1 MALNKQLMAELA
13 LPLAAIVLGLVVP
26 ALTLVAVYGWW

>member
-1 MALNKQLMAELA
+1 MALKHLLSELA
-13 LPLAAIVLGLVVP
+13 LPLAAIVLGLVLP

>member
-1 MALNKQLMAELA
+1 MAFKQLLGELA
-13 LPLAAIVLGLVVP
+13 LPLAAIVLGLAVP

>member
-1 MALNKQLMAELA
+1 MALNKQIMAELA

>member
-1 MALNKQLMAELA
+1 MAIKQLFSELA
-13 LPLAAIVLGLVVP
+13 LPLAAIVLGLAVP

>member
-1 MALNKQLMAELA
+1 MALKQLLGELA

>member
-1 MALNKQLMAELA
+1 MAPNKQFLVELA
-13 LPLAAIVLGLVVP
+13 LPLAAIVLGLIVP

>member
-1 MALNKQLMAELA
+1 MALKQLLVELA
-13 LPLAAIVLGLVVP
+13 LPLAAIVLGLAVP

>member
-1 MALNKQLMAELA
+1 MAIKQFFSELA
-13 LPLAAIVLGLVVP
+13 LPLAAIVLGLAVP